1 MSNEAGCQDTVYK
14 TQEKHF
20 KHTTGG
26 RGGWEKPKSGLEFK
40 NI

>member
-20 KHTTGG
+20 KHTT
-26 RGGWEKPKSGLEFK
+26 RCGWEKPKSGLEFK